1 MVKIMGSGAGL
12 LDSNSTSVSYEV
24 CMLLLVLFYEITK
37 SEQGDGSF
45 TVKSFVKYYQNTLL
59 QGSAVLEV

>member
-24 CMLLLVLFYEITK
+24 CMLFLLLFYEVTK
-37 SEQGDGSF
+37 SEQGNGIF
-45 TVKSFVKYYQNTLL
+45 TLESFVKYYQDTLL
-59 QGSAVLEV
+59 QRSAVLKV